1 MLAIPAE
8 QQLELRRS
16 MEAEA
21 PSSKREPSVP
31 KLPGLDAA
39 LVTRLVSIARPPRP
53 ARASSPP
60 RLHNAYCSSV
70 HKQAAGVDLAE
81 LELQLASLAAECGA
95 VRSGEPGT
103 ALALVPPPQGNAE
116 QSGAEEAQRSDA
128 AAAARASAL
137 SLLALRL
144 SSGAD
149 AEEAREDEEQAAS
162 KDSVAR
168 LAVVKERLERRRAQQ
183 MVEQSLASLGLG
195 EADG

>member
-39 LVTRLVSIARPPRP
+39 LVTRLVSNARPPRP

-70 HKQAAGVDLAE
+70 HNQAAGVDLAE
-81 LELQLASLAAECGA
+81 LELQLAALAAECGA

-116 QSGAEEAQRSDA
+116 QSGAEEAQRSD